1 MRIGLNGLLFKAVIA
16 ITFLL
21 TSTSV
26 WADISV
32 SLKLDRTETLLTD
45 SVRLSVSVNGSRDSD
60 LAPEIS
66 GLDSFEVRSGG
77 TSSHFEFI
85 NGKMNS
91 SLEYTYYIQPRNTG
105 TFKIGPARVR
115 IDGKNYT
122 SNSANLKVRQTA
134 AGKGGDRGL
143 LFLTAELSKHMVYV
157 EEQAIY
163 TLRLYLRRNVRNI
176 NLNLPESPSLNFK
189 QIAKPVEYRST
200 SSGKEYRVL
209 EVRYALLPS
218 KAGSIEIEPAQMSME
233 VLDTRRRTGRRFFDD
248 PFSSFTTGRPA
259 RVASESLRL
268 TVNPLPESG
277 KPSDFSG
284 LVGKFNMWSK
294 LEPVNLKTGESA
306 TLTIKVSGQGNVNR
320 IPDLNLP
327 ELDHVKVYADKPVLE
342 TTQDSEGRKGSKTMK
357 WALVPE
363 KTGRLDI
370 PPVTISFFDPE
381 NHRYQNLRSSPYIL
395 SVLPG
400 KKEQVALSNSA
411 APGTA
416 NDGAVKQ
423 AIKELGRDIFP
434 VHTALQNFKT
444 VRRLQRNRW
453 IFWAMLVF
461 PFVLYVSALCGIKL
475 RRQSRREQPENLA
488 KKASREFH
496 KQLRSERLTCSRLLQ
511 LIRDYLNNRF
521 GLSYGSLTPAEA
533 SNILISHGVSA
544 ETAGMLQHTMQFM
557 ENAEYTGKG
566 NEDARVDTDLT
577 KLIKQIEREAR

>member
-1 MRIGLNGLLFKAVIA
+1 MDKSFFKVSLTIALL
-16 ITFLL
+16 LMSNL
-21 TSTSV
+21 S

-32 SLKLDRTETLLTD
+32 SLKLDRTETLLAD

-91 SLEYTYYIQPRNTG
+91 SMEYTYYIQPRNTG

-122 SNSANLKVRQTA
+122 SNSTNLKVRQTE
-134 AGKGGDRGL
+134 AGKGGDRGPI
-143 LFLTAELSKHMVYV
+143 FLTAGLSKLTVYV

-200 SSGKEYRVL
+200 ISGKEYRVL
-209 EVRYALLPS
+209 EVRYTLLPS
-218 KAGSIEIEPAQMSME
+218 KTGRIEIEPAQMSME
-233 VLDTRRRTGRRFFDD
+233 VLNSRRRTGRHFFDD

-259 RVASESLRL
+259 RVASESLQL
-268 TVNPLPESG
+268 TVNPLPEDG
-277 KPSDFSG
+277 KPPDFSG

-306 TLTIKVSGQGNVNR
+306 TLTVTISGQGNVNR

-342 TTQDSEGRKGSKTMK
+342 TTQDSEGRKGSKIMK

-363 KTGRLDI
+363 KDGRLDV
-370 PPVTISFFDPE
+370 PPVTISFFDPG
-381 NHRYQNLRSSPYIL
+381 NHRYQNLKSSPYIL
-395 SVLPG
+395 SVMPG
-400 KKEQVALSNSA
+400 KKEQVALSHSS
-411 APGTA
+411 APGAT

-444 VRRLQRNRW
+444 DRRLQRDRW

-475 RRQSRREQPENLA
+475 RRQSRQGQPENLA
-488 KKASREFH
+488 KKASRVFN

-511 LIRDYLNNRF
+511 LIRDYMNNRF
-521 GLSYGSLTPAEA
+521 GLSYGSLTPVEA
-533 SNILISHGVSA
+533 SNILISHGVNA
-544 ETAGMLQHTMQFM
+544 ETAGMLQQTMQLM

-566 NEDARVDTDLT
+566 NEDASVDTDLT
-577 KLIKQIEREAR
+577 KLVRQIEKEAQKK